1 MHGRSAEQDTVSRAN
16 KFSVR
21 KTFGDLANN
30 TARIVGRPAAFT
42 LAGLT
47 VLIWLAMGPVYG
59 YSDTWQ
65 LFINTGTTIITFLM
79 VFLIQNSQNRDNA
92 AIQVK
97 LDELIRSSQAK
108 NLFVGIEHL
117 TDKEIEELR
126 RTCEERAAAEADKA
140 VAEVGQKAHRA
151 AEAAG

>member
-1 MHGRSAEQDTVSRAN
+1 MHGPSAEQDTVSRPN

-21 KTFGDLANN
+21 KIFGDLANN
-30 TARIVGRPAAFT
+30 TARMVGRPAAFT

-47 VLIWLAMGPVYG
+47 VLIWLVMGPAYG

-65 LFINTGTTIITFLM
+65 LFINTGTTIVTFLM

-117 TDKEIEELR
+117 TDNEIEELR
-126 RTCEERAAAEADKA
+126 RTCEQRAAAEAHK
-140 VAEVGQKAHRA
+140 A